1 MTPQLPGRRW
11 QPLGLFLPLRR
22 PVLLA
27 HRRSPVQLP
36 ACDQA
41 LGAPS
46 ARRVP
51 RAARSLRPWPR
62 DRLTP
67 VPLLS
72 SQGWPAPSSK
82 LWLGGLAP
90 SLFPLELCGPPGS
103 LRAPAGA
110 LAAHAARSLGPAL
123 LPILDMR
130 LVHGGCVAVLVPARP
145 ESLGRAGQC
154 WGPWVLSAQGRHPC
168 SCVSRPSLL
177 EEDFSGIL
185 QIKLSVLKV
194 STHGV

>member
-27 HRRSPVQLP
+27 GRRSPVQLP

-46 ARRVP
+46 ARWVP
-51 RAARSLRPWPR
+51 SPRPR

-90 SLFPLELCGPPGS
+90 SLPPFELCGPPGS

-123 LPILDMR
+123 LPLDVR
-130 LVHGGCVAVLVPARP
+130 LARGGCVAVLVPARP
-145 ESLGRAGQC
+145 KSLGRAGRC
-154 WGPWVLSAQGRHPC
+154 WGPWVLLARGRHPC

-177 EEDFSGIL
+177 EEDFCGIL
-185 QIKLSVLKV
+185 QIKRSVLKV
-194 STHGV
+194 STHEV